1 MSSLRVSTAL
11 AGRSLVLIPRV
22 PSTFVPSLI
31 FPIFSVVAFSGA
43 FSAVA
48 NIPGF
53 PVPTVMDWM
62 LPMAIVQGA
71 AFSGMTVGMG
81 MARDLESGFFD
92 RLLLAPVKPLGLIAG
107 PMGAAMVRA
116 LIPTALVL
124 PVGMLAGARLRGG
137 IPGGLMLLLA
147 AEGIALVGA
156 AWAIGLALRAKSM
169 QIAPLMQMGIFLT
182 VFLSTAQV
190 PLTVMTG
197 WLHQVA
203 RVNPMTNILALAR
216 QGFIGDVTWGQT
228 WPGLVALAGSIVVLV
243 LFAVRGLRRIVP

>member
-1 MSSLRVSTAL
+1 MSTTRVASSL

-53 PVPTVMDWM
+53 PVPKVIDWM
-62 LPMAIVQGA
+62 LPMSIVQGA

-81 MARDLESGFFD
+81 IARDLESGFFD

-107 PMGAAMVRA
+107 
-116 LIPTALVL
+116 
-124 PVGMLAGARLRGG
+124 ARLRGG
-137 IPGGLMLLLA
+137 VPGGLMLLVASL
-147 AEGIALVGA
+147 GTALSGA
-156 AWAIGLALRAKSM
+156 GWSIGLALRAKSM
-169 QIAPLMQMGIFLT
+169 QIAPLMQMGIFLA

-190 PLTVMTG
+190 PLNVMTG

-203 RVNPMTNILALAR
+203 RFNPMTNILALSR
-216 QGFIGDVTWGQT
+216 QGFIGDVTWAQT
-228 WPGLVALAGSIVVLV
+228 WPGLIALAGGIVVLS
-243 LFAVRGLRRIVP
+243 LFAVRGLRGLVP

>member
-1 MSSLRVSTAL
+1 
-11 AGRSLVLIPRV
+11 V

-53 PVPTVMDWM
+53 PVPRIIDWM
-62 LPMAIVQGA
+62 LPMSIVQGA

-107 PMGAAMVRA
+107 PMGAAVVRA
-116 LIPTALVL
+116 LIPFALVL
-124 PVGMLAGARLRGG
+124 PAGMLAGARLRGG
-137 IPGGLMLLLA
+137 VPGGLMLLLA

-156 AWAIGLALRAKSM
+156 GWGIGLALRAKSM

-216 QGFIGDVTWGQT
+216 QGFIGDVTWNQT
-228 WPGLVALAGSIVVLV
+228 WPGLLALAGATVVLG
-243 LFAVRGLRRIVP
+243 LFAVRGLRRLVP